1 MLSPP
6 DTSDALA
13 APNASD
19 PLPPMISI
27 RRFCLPLLLASA
39 LAGCM
44 HPAFRE
50 GMDAIASGNKEKAI
64 PSIEKA
70 IQDEP
75 RNPEMKATLMRT
87 RGEVIDGHLAEAGRE
102 RAGGRLDAAE
112 AAYRRALA
120 VDPRNPRAT
129 QGIEQLAVDR
139 RNTQQVQ
146 QANELFKKSDLLGAE
161 RIVRSVRGQD
171 PQHQAARD
179 LQQQIDV
186 QRAKE
191 QSGISPAVKAAL
203 AKPVV
208 LEFRDA
214 TLKSVFEVLAR
225 SSGINFVFD
234 RDVKGDSKVTFFV
247 RNSPL
252 EDIVRLIMRT
262 NQLEWRQLNDNS
274 FLIYPNTPAKAKE
287 YQELV
292 VRSFYLANTEVKQA
306 MNLVKTVAKSK
317 DVYAD
322 EKLNLLIVKDTP
334 DAIRLIERLIESV
347 DLSEPEVMLE
357 VEVLEVQRSRL
368 RELGVDWPDS
378 VGYGQLQSQATTTTI
393 VNGVTQSITTP
404 GGALANGFVDLRN
417 RASLTSFVA
426 NPALTL
432 NIRGQSGDTNVLANP
447 RIRVKNKEKA
457 KIHIGEKLPV
467 FTTTSTANVG
477 VSASVSYLDVGI
489 KLDVE
494 PNVSLT
500 DEVSIKVGLEVSSI
514 VKEVNGPSGTLAY
527 QVGTRSAA
535 TSLRLKDGETQVLAG
550 LISDEERNSSSHI
563 PGIGEMPLL
572 NRIFGS
578 QKENATKTEIML
590 LITPRITRNIHRPE
604 YVEPVI
610 ASGTESAVG
619 ALPLK
624 VRSAGPRSL
633 GVAAQGGASGKPAR
647 AAAAPERAEPPAAA
661 PGAAAEAS
669 ATPGEGDAAASA
681 PPASGEPAVLD
692 ISGPPAASG
701 GSEIALAL
709 KLPGGAGGKA
719 EIGFDPALLQA
730 VAPAASGPGSVQARI
745 DGGSGTVRLRVLPG
759 ASGDTRIEIRSASG
773 DNGEAIPIGN
783 AAHAI
788 SFASP

>member
-1 MLSPP
+1 MTP
-6 DTSDALA
+6 
-13 APNASD
+13 
-19 PLPPMISI
+19 I
-27 RRFCLPLLLASA
+27 RRYCTLSLLALA

-50 GMDAIASGNKEKAI
+50 GMDAISSGNKEGAL

-70 IQDEP
+70 VKDEP
-75 RNPEMKATLMRT
+75 RNPEMRATLVRT
-87 RGEVIDGHLAEAGRE
+87 RTEVIDAHLAEADRE
-102 RAGGRLDAAE
+102 RAAGRLDAAE
-112 AAYRRALA
+112 AAYRRTLA
-120 VDPRNPRAT
+120 VDPHNARAMQT
-129 QGIEQLAVDR
+129 IEQIAIDR
-139 RNTQQVQ
+139 RNAQQMQ
-146 QANELFKKSDLLGAE
+146 QANQLFKKSDLLGAE

-171 PQHQAARD
+171 PQQAAARE
-179 LQQQIDV
+179 LQQQIDA
-186 QRAKE
+186 QRARE
-191 QSGISPAVKAAL
+191 QSGISPAIKAAL

-214 TLKSVFEVLAR
+214 PLKSVFEVLAR

-234 RDVKGDSKVTFFV
+234 REVKGDTKVTLFV

-317 DVYAD
+317 DVFAD

-368 RELGVDWPDS
+368 RELGLDWPDAVS
-378 VGYGQLQSQATTTTI
+378 RGLLQPTLSTTTSTAA
-393 VNGVTQSITTP
+393 GFTTSTTP
-404 GGALANGFVDLRN
+404 GGTLAPGYIDLTN
-417 RASLTSFVA
+417 RSGLVNFVA

-432 NIRGQSGDTNVLANP
+432 NIKGQSGDTNVLANP
-447 RIRVKNKEKA
+447 RIRVKNREKA

-514 VKEVNGPSGTLAY
+514 VKEVSGPSGTLAY

-535 TSLRLKDGETQVLAG
+535 TSLRLKNGETQVLAG
-550 LISDEERNSSSHI
+550 LISDEERNASNHI
-563 PGIGEMPLL
+563 PGLGEMPLL

-578 QKENATKTEIML
+578 QKENSTKTEIML

-604 YVEPVI
+604 FPEPAI
-610 ASGTESAVG
+610 TSGTENAVG
-619 ALPLK
+619 APPLK
-624 VRSAGPRSL
+624 VRTSGPRSL
-633 GVAAQGGASGKPAR
+633 GIAAQGGANGTAAR
-647 AAAAPERAEPPAAA
+647 GTAATPESTLPGATAAANTPAPAA
-661 PGAAAEAS
+661 GDE
-669 ATPGEGDAAASA
+669 PGEA
-681 PPASGEPAVLD
+681 PASGTPATLSL
-692 ISGPPAASG
+692 SGPAQATG
-701 GSEIALAL
+701 GSEITLAL
-709 KLPGGAGGKA
+709 TLAGGAGGNA

-730 VAPAASGPGSVQARI
+730 VSPAESGPGKLSARI
-745 DGGSGTVRLRVLPG
+745 DGGRGSARLRVLPG
-759 ASGDTRIEIRSASG
+759 ATGETRVEIRSASG
-773 DNGEAIPIGN
+773 DNGEALSLGN
-783 AAHAI
+783 AAHGI
-788 SFASP
+788 SLASP